1 MNNISGSF
9 DFESTNHFSRYLES
23 NDNRTLSNSADTCVK
38 RGDLATAL
46 VLLEKAC
53 NSSNGMELAENQK
66 SIGGIYQIQNET
78 DKAFSYYDESLNIYQ
93 NINPS
98 FNNEPFLKSKINF
111 AISDLHDRKAAL
123 HLQNNDKD
131 NAYKCLKKSM
141 ELKSSENKKKYQM
154 LETTLNDIG
163 IDGFKEL
170 EIAYSKV
177 PEFFFNHFE
186 DTLTKIIAYSNEKDG
201 NTIKY
206 YSLKTLQVG
215 DELLGRPDVVMVIN
229 NNKSKNLKFFFN
241 WL

>member
-9 DFESTNHFSRYLES
+9 DFESTNYLSRYQ
-23 NDNRTLSNSADTCVK
+23 DNRTLSRMADTCVK
-38 RGDLATAL
+38 RGELATAL
-46 VLLEKAC
+46 VFLKAAC
-53 NSSNGMELAENQK
+53 NSSSGMELAEYQK
-66 SIGGIYQIQNET
+66 IIGGIYQIQNET
-78 DKAFSYYDESLNIYQ
+78 EEAFSYYDKSLNIYQ

-98 FNNEPFLKSKINF
+98 FNNEPFENILKSQINF

-141 ELKSSENKKKYQM
+141 ELKSSENIKYQM

-170 EIAYSKV
+170 EIAYLTV
-177 PEFFFNHFE
+177 PELFSNLFE
-186 DTLTKIIAYSNEKDG
+186 DTLTKIKAYSNEKDG
-201 NTIKY
+201 NIIKY

-215 DELLGRPDVVMVIN
+215 ELQGRPDVVMVIN